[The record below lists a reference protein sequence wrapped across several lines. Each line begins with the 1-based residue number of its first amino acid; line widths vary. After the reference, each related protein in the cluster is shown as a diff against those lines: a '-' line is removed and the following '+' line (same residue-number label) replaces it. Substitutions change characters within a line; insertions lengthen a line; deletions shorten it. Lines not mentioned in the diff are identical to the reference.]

1 MPTGPI
7 HPGEVLKDEIV
18 ELGLSAKELARKL
31 GVPAVRVTDIVG
43 RRSDLTADMAL
54 PLSRYFGT
62 TPEFWMNLQSRYALE
77 CARRDVGRQITK
89 IRPRRA
95 A

>member
-7 HPGEVLKDEIV
+7 HPGEILKEDIGD
-18 ELGLSAKELARKL
+18 LGLTAKDLAAKL
-31 GVPAVRVTDIVG
+31 GVPTARIADIVRG
-43 RRSDLTADMAL
+43 RRDLTADLAL
-54 PLSRYFGT
+54 RLSRYFGT
-62 TPEFWMNLQSRYALE
+62 TPEYWINLQSRYALE
-77 CARRDVGRQITK
+77 CARRDIGRQIGK